1 MRDKRPVDELSVE
14 ELERVLAV
22 RRREERQGRFRR
34 MQDSGRTVGIAK
46 SNNLPVPQNGGNLP
60 AQHERAAAVPA
71 PIEPTSY
78 DLTQEVPKF
87 EDDLVEETP
96 IYVSE
101 NPSFIETS
109 PAPKQI
115 NRPARR
121 QDPTQKTMQQRL
133 LSWGLLAVEIAFI
146 GGLAIV
152 LYRGWVG
159 LEDIQNNT
167 NLTQA
172 ELDRQLAAGRIQP
185 SPTPILSAANHI
197 IPGGH
202 APPNENGES
211 QLNLLEIEK
220 YVPANL
226 RPAVQREMLASAI
239 TLAEPPS
246 NHPYALDIPALDI
259 NNATIITGDSWE
271 ALKGGVG
278 YRTTSGLPG
287 SNQNVVLVG
296 HNDIYGEIFR
306 YLPDL
311 QIGDEIRIR
320 DVSGRI
326 HTYAVSET
334 RIVEPDEVG
343 VMDPNL
349 GPQVT
354 LITCYPYRVDDQR
367 YIVFADLVQ

>member
-14 ELERVLAV
+14 ELERVLAM

-34 MQDSGRTVGIAK
+34 MQESGRTVAVTK
-46 SNNLPVPQNGGNLP
+46 PNNLPAPQNGGNLP
-60 AQHERAAAVPA
+60 TQHERAAAVPA

-78 DLTQEVPKF
+78 DLTQEVPHF

-96 IYVSE
+96 VYVSE
-101 NPSFIETS
+101 NPSFIE
-109 PAPKQI
+109 PKTTPQQLNRRSAQQI
-115 NRPARR
+115 DA
-121 QDPTQKTMQQRL
+121 QKTLQQKV
-133 LSWGLLAVEIAFI
+133 LSWALLVLEIAFI
-146 GGLAIV
+146 GGLAII

-159 LEDIQNNT
+159 LQDIQTNT

-172 ELDRQLAAGRIQP
+172 ELDRQLAVGRIEP

-211 QLNLLEIEK
+211 QLNLLEIDK

-239 TLAEPPS
+239 TISEPPS
-246 NHPYALDIPALDI
+246 NHPFALDIPALDI
-259 NNATIITGDSWE
+259 NNATIINGDSWE

-278 YRTTSGLPG
+278 YRISSGLPG
-287 SNQNVVLVG
+287 SDKNVVLVG

-326 HTYAVSET
+326 HTYVVSES
-334 RIVEPDEVG
+334 REYEPDAVW

-349 GPQVT
+349 GAQVT
-354 LITCYPYRVDDQR
+354 LITCYPYRVDDR
-367 YIVFADLVQ
+367 RWIVFADLVE